1 MERNIDYKKYVKY
14 KKKYL
19 QLKGGAL
26 QDNEHCIADI
36 ATNPT
41 PFVRNPMCTKDST
54 GYQIINLAKYIIEQ
68 NFEKNIKN
76 INGNRYLKVYRGDLK
91 EKYNKNPLNFTRLYN
106 KRMDDYF
113 LHNDNSAIGYG
124 IRPPNYIGKN
134 GINGWGQEPSIGIN
148 TSTLLNTAQGYG
160 AYNVRMY
167 GIDKTGY
174 TIFTFYIK
182 IDETNILQVAENC
195 LWSQITCDNTANTTY
210 DLIGYMNKN
219 ADINIIDKGRQKI
232 YFITSELYDVND
244 NLVNNSTIQVFPDPN
259 PPPPNYDP
267 NPNPP
272 PPPNYDPN
280 PPPPNYDPN
289 PPHIALQDHPSYTF
303 IPDPPRTDGPLPHNY
318 EPNPPPIS
326 HPDRHPP
333 PISRPHRPP
342 PPISH
347 PDRPP
352 PHISR
357 PDRPPSPT
365 HRPPPHP
372 PSFYFSHP
380 DRPPHPISR
389 PDRPPHPISHPD
401 RPPPHISRPDR
412 PPHPISH
419 PDRPHSPTH
428 RPPPHPPTHR
438 PPPLERN
445 NRSRS
450 SSTVLNL

>member
-267 NPNPP
+267 NP
-272 PPPNYDPN
+272 
-280 PPPPNYDPN
+280 
-289 PPHIALQDHPSYTF
+289 PHIALQDHPSYTF

-357 PDRPPSPT
+357 PDRPP
-365 HRPPPHP
+365 
-372 PSFYFSHP
+372 
-380 DRPPHPISR
+380 
-389 PDRPPHPISHPD
+389 
-401 RPPPHISRPDR
+401 
-412 PPHPISH
+412 HPISH